1 MQLGRGRPSSSSRSK
16 QCEAKIGAGAAELL
30 AAVHLPT
37 LSKRLLPL
45 GSNEGLPRLAPRLH
59 AVHKGFDMK
68 QVKLG
73 SQGLVVSAEGLGCMG
88 MSAFYG
94 PSDEQEN
101 LSTLA
106 RAIELG
112 ITFFDTAE
120 IYGPFKNEVLL
131 AKAFA
136 GKRNKVLIA
145 TKVGSEISDS
155 GERGQVNGT
164 PAYIKKAIDRSLKH
178 LNSDYVDLY
187 YLHRIDPKVA
197 IEESIGALK
206 DLVEAGKVRYIG
218 VSEASAATI
227 RKAHAVHPLTAVQTE
242 YSLFERSPETND
254 VLKTVRELGI
264 GFVSYSPL
272 GRGFL
277 TGRLNNVSELAD
289 DDFRKT
295 LFPRLAA
302 ENIAQ
307 NQTIVERITAVA
319 AQKGVTPGQIALA
332 WTIAQGT
339 TPIPGTRRIKYLEE
353 NAAAADITLTASDL
367 KALDAAAPVGAAA
380 GDRYAP
386 AGMAS
391 LNH

>member
-1 MQLGRGRPSSSSRSK
+1 
-16 QCEAKIGAGAAELL
+16 
-30 AAVHLPT
+30 
-37 LSKRLLPL
+37 
-45 GSNEGLPRLAPRLH
+45 
-59 AVHKGFDMK
+59 
-68 QVKLG
+68 VKLG

-101 LSTLA
+101 LATLA

-120 IYGPFKNEVLL
+120 IYGPFKNEILL

-136 GKRNKVLIA
+136 GKRDKVLIA
-145 TKVGSEISDS
+145 TKVGSEVSDN
-155 GERGQVNGT
+155 GERGDVNGT
-164 PAYIKKAIDRSLKH
+164 AAYIKTAIDRSLRH
-178 LNSDYVDLY
+178 LGTDYVDLY
-187 YLHRIDPKVA
+187 YLHRIDPKVE

-206 DLVEAGKVRYIG
+206 ELVEAGKVRYIG
-218 VSEASAATI
+218 VSEAAPATI
-227 RKAHAVHPLTAVQTE
+227 RRAHAVHPLTAVQTE
-242 YSLFERSPETND
+242 YSLFERSPESND

-277 TGRLNNVSELAD
+277 TGRLNTSELPP
-289 DDFRKT
+289 DDFRKSMY
-295 LFPRLAA
+295 PRLAA
-302 ENIAQ
+302 ENLAR
-307 NQTIVERITAVA
+307 NQAIVDRITAVA
-319 AQKGVTPGQIALA
+319 TQKGVTPGQIALA

-353 NAAAADITLTASDL
+353 NVAAADITLSAADL
-367 KALDAAAPVGAAA
+367 EALDEAAPVGAAA
-380 GDRYAP
+380 GTRYSE
-386 AGMAS
+386 AGMAA

>member
-1 MQLGRGRPSSSSRSK
+1 
-16 QCEAKIGAGAAELL
+16 
-30 AAVHLPT
+30 
-37 LSKRLLPL
+37 
-45 GSNEGLPRLAPRLH
+45 
-59 AVHKGFDMK
+59 MK

-136 GKRNKVLIA
+136 GKRDKVLIA
-145 TKVGSEISDS
+145 TKVGSEVSDS

-164 PAYIKKAIDRSLKH
+164 PAYIKKAIDRSLRH
-178 LNSDYVDLY
+178 LNTDYVDLY

-206 DLVEAGKVRYIG
+206 ELVQAGKVRYIG
-218 VSEASAATI
+218 VSEAAPATI
-227 RKAHAVHPLTAVQTE
+227 RRAHAVHPLTAVQTE

-277 TGRLNNVSELAD
+277 TGRLETSTLPA

-295 LFPRLAA
+295 MYPRLAA
-302 ENIAQ
+302 ENLAQ
-307 NQTIVERITAVA
+307 NTALVERITAIA
-319 AQKGVTPGQIALA
+319 GENGVTPGQIALA

-353 NAAAADITLTASDL
+353 NAAAADITLTAADL
-367 KALDAAAPVGAAA
+367 KALDTAAPVGAAA
-380 GDRYAP
+380 GDRYIQ
-386 AGMAS
+386 AGMAA

>member
-1 MQLGRGRPSSSSRSK
+1 
-16 QCEAKIGAGAAELL
+16 
-30 AAVHLPT
+30 
-37 LSKRLLPL
+37 
-45 GSNEGLPRLAPRLH
+45 
-59 AVHKGFDMK
+59 MK

-101 LSTLA
+101 LATLA

-120 IYGPFKNEVLL
+120 IYGPFKNEILL

-136 GKRNKVLIA
+136 GKRDKVLIA
-145 TKVGSEISDS
+145 TKVGSEVSDN
-155 GERGQVNGT
+155 GERGDVNGT
-164 PAYIKKAIDRSLKH
+164 AAYIKTAIDRSLRH
-178 LNSDYVDLY
+178 LGTDYVDLY
-187 YLHRIDPKVA
+187 YLHRIDPKVE

-206 DLVEAGKVRYIG
+206 ELVEAGKVRYIG
-218 VSEASAATI
+218 VSEAAPATI
-227 RKAHAVHPLTAVQTE
+227 RRAHAVHPLTAVQTE
-242 YSLFERSPETND
+242 YSLFERSPESND

-277 TGRLNNVSELAD
+277 TGRLNTSALPP
-289 DDFRKT
+289 DDFRKSMY
-295 LFPRLAA
+295 PRLAA
-302 ENIAQ
+302 ENLAR
-307 NQTIVERITAVA
+307 NQAIVERITAVA
-319 AQKGVTPGQIALA
+319 TQKGVTPGQIALA

-353 NAAAADITLTASDL
+353 NVAAADITLSAADL
-367 KALDAAAPVGAAA
+367 KALDEAAPVGAAA
-380 GDRYAP
+380 GTRYSE
-386 AGMAS
+386 AGMAA

>member
-1 MQLGRGRPSSSSRSK
+1 
-16 QCEAKIGAGAAELL
+16 
-30 AAVHLPT
+30 
-37 LSKRLLPL
+37 
-45 GSNEGLPRLAPRLH
+45 
-59 AVHKGFDMK
+59 MK

-73 SQGLVVSAEGLGCMG
+73 SQGLIVSAEGLGCMG

-94 PSDEQEN
+94 PSDEAEN

-120 IYGPFKNEVLL
+120 IYGPFKNEILL
-131 AKAFA
+131 AKAFK
-136 GKRNKVLIA
+136 GKRDKVLIA
-145 TKVGSEISDS
+145 TKVGSEVGDN

-164 PAYIKKAIDRSLKH
+164 PTYINKAIERSLRH
-178 LNSDYVDLY
+178 LETDYVDLY

-206 DLVEAGKVRYIG
+206 RLVEAGKVRYIG
-218 VSEASAATI
+218 VSEAAAATI

-277 TGRLNNVSELAD
+277 TGRLNTSDLPA
-289 DDFRKT
+289 DDFRKAMY
-295 LFPRLAA
+295 PRLAD
-302 ENIAQ
+302 ENLAQ
-307 NQTIVERITAVA
+307 NQAIVDRITAVA
-319 AQKGVTPGQIALA
+319 VKKGVTPGQIALA

-353 NAAAADITLTASDL
+353 NAAAAAIELTADDL
-367 KALDAAAPVGAAA
+367 KALDQAAPVGAAA
-380 GDRYAP
+380 GDRYIAG
-386 AGMAS
+386 GMAA

>member
-1 MQLGRGRPSSSSRSK
+1 
-16 QCEAKIGAGAAELL
+16 
-30 AAVHLPT
+30 
-37 LSKRLLPL
+37 
-45 GSNEGLPRLAPRLH
+45 
-59 AVHKGFDMK
+59 MK

-94 PSDEQEN
+94 PSDEAEN

-112 ITFFDTAE
+112 ITLFDTAE
-120 IYGPFKNEVLL
+120 IYGPFKNEILL
-131 AKAFA
+131 SQAFK
-136 GKRNKVLIA
+136 GKRDKVLIA
-145 TKVGSEISDS
+145 TKVGSEVSDD
-155 GERGQVNGT
+155 GQRGAVNGT
-164 PAYIKKAIDRSLKH
+164 AAYIKKAIDRSLKH
-178 LNSDYVDLY
+178 LQTDYVDLY
-187 YLHRIDPKVA
+187 YLHRIDPKVE

-206 DLVEAGKVRYIG
+206 ELVNAGKVRYIG
-218 VSEASAATI
+218 VSEAAPETI
-227 RKAHAVHPLTAVQTE
+227 RRAHKVHPLTAVQTE

-277 TGRLNNVSELAD
+277 TGRLQTSDLPD

-295 LFPRLAA
+295 MFPRLAA

-307 NQTIVERITAVA
+307 NQALVDRITVIATA
-319 AQKGVTPGQIALA
+319 KGVTPGQIALA

-353 NAAAADITLTASDL
+353 NAAAADITLTAADI
-367 KALDAAAPVGAAA
+367 KALDQAAPVGAAA
-380 GDRYAP
+380 GDRYVP
-386 AGMAS
+386 AGMAA

>member
-1 MQLGRGRPSSSSRSK
+1 
-16 QCEAKIGAGAAELL
+16 
-30 AAVHLPT
+30 
-37 LSKRLLPL
+37 
-45 GSNEGLPRLAPRLH
+45 
-59 AVHKGFDMK
+59 MK

-94 PSDEQEN
+94 PSDEAEN

-112 ITFFDTAE
+112 VTLFDTAE
-120 IYGPFKNEVLL
+120 IYGPFKNEILL
-131 AKAFA
+131 SQAFK
-136 GKRNKVLIA
+136 GKRDKVLIA
-145 TKVGSEISDS
+145 TKVGSEVSDDGQR
-155 GERGQVNGT
+155 GEVNGS
-164 PAYIKKAIDRSLKH
+164 ASYIKKAIDRSLRH
-178 LNSDYVDLY
+178 LGTDHVDLY
-187 YLHRIDPKVA
+187 YLHRIDPKVE
-197 IEESIGALK
+197 IEESIGALR
-206 DLVEAGKVRYIG
+206 DLVQAGKVRYIG
-218 VSEASAATI
+218 VSEASPETI
-227 RKAHAVHPLTAVQTE
+227 RRAHKVHPLTAVQTE
-242 YSLFERSPETND
+242 YSLFERSPETNG
-254 VLKTVRELGI
+254 VLQTVRELGI

-277 TGRLNNVSELAD
+277 TGRLQTSALPD

-307 NQTIVERITAVA
+307 NQLLVDRITTIATA
-319 AQKGVTPGQIALA
+319 RGVTPGQIALA
-332 WTIAQGT
+332 WTMAQGT

-353 NAAAADITLTASDL
+353 NAAAADIALTAADL

-380 GDRYAP
+380 GERYVP
-386 AGMAS
+386 AGMAT

>member
-1 MQLGRGRPSSSSRSK
+1 
-16 QCEAKIGAGAAELL
+16 
-30 AAVHLPT
+30 
-37 LSKRLLPL
+37 
-45 GSNEGLPRLAPRLH
+45 
-59 AVHKGFDMK
+59 MK

-73 SQGLVVSAEGLGCMG
+73 SQGLVVSAQGLGCMG

-112 ITFFDTAE
+112 VTFFDTAE
-120 IYGPFKNEVLL
+120 IYGPFKNEMLL

-136 GKRNKVLIA
+136 GKRDKVLIA
-145 TKVGSEISDS
+145 TKVGSEVSDS

-164 PAYIKKAIDRSLKH
+164 ATYINKAIDRSLKH
-178 LNSDYVDLY
+178 LNTDHIDLY
-187 YLHRIDPKVA
+187 YLHRIDPKVE

-206 DLVEAGKVRYIG
+206 ALVQAGKVRYIG
-218 VSEASAATI
+218 VSEASAETI

-254 VLKTVRELGI
+254 VLKTVKALGI

-277 TGRLNNVSELAD
+277 TGRLQTNDLPA
-289 DDFRKT
+289 DDFRKSMY
-295 LFPRLAA
+295 PRLSP
-302 ENIAQ
+302 ENMAQ
-307 NQTIVERITAVA
+307 NQAIVDRITAVA

-353 NAAAADITLTASDL
+353 NAAAADITLTTADL
-367 KALDAAAPVGAAA
+367 KALDEAAPVGAAA

>member
-1 MQLGRGRPSSSSRSK
+1 
-16 QCEAKIGAGAAELL
+16 
-30 AAVHLPT
+30 
-37 LSKRLLPL
+37 
-45 GSNEGLPRLAPRLH
+45 
-59 AVHKGFDMK
+59 MK

-101 LSTLA
+101 LATLA

-120 IYGPFKNEVLL
+120 IYGPFKNEILL

-136 GKRNKVLIA
+136 GKRDKVLIA
-145 TKVGSEISDS
+145 TKVGSEVSDN
-155 GERGQVNGT
+155 GERGDVNGT
-164 PAYIKKAIDRSLKH
+164 AAYIKTAIDRSLRH
-178 LNSDYVDLY
+178 LGTDYVDLY
-187 YLHRIDPKVA
+187 YLHRIDPKVE

-206 DLVEAGKVRYIG
+206 ELVEAGKVRYIG
-218 VSEASAATI
+218 VSEAAPATI
-227 RKAHAVHPLTAVQTE
+227 RRAHAVHPLTAVQTE
-242 YSLFERSPETND
+242 YSLFERSPESND

-277 TGRLNNVSELAD
+277 TGRLNTSELPP
-289 DDFRKT
+289 DDFRKSMY
-295 LFPRLAA
+295 PRLAA
-302 ENIAQ
+302 ENLAR
-307 NQTIVERITAVA
+307 NQAIVERITAVA
-319 AQKGVTPGQIALA
+319 TQKGVTPGQIALA

-353 NAAAADITLTASDL
+353 NVAAADITLSAADL
-367 KALDAAAPVGAAA
+367 EALDEAAPVGAAA
-380 GDRYAP
+380 GTRYSE
-386 AGMAS
+386 AGMAA

>member
-1 MQLGRGRPSSSSRSK
+1 
-16 QCEAKIGAGAAELL
+16 
-30 AAVHLPT
+30 
-37 LSKRLLPL
+37 
-45 GSNEGLPRLAPRLH
+45 
-59 AVHKGFDMK
+59 MK

-88 MSAFYG
+88 MRAFYG
-94 PSDEQEN
+94 PSDEAEN

-120 IYGPFKNEVLL
+120 IYGPFKNEILL
-131 AKAFA
+131 SRAFK
-136 GKRNKVLIA
+136 GKRDKVLIA
-145 TKVGSEISDS
+145 TKVGSEVSDN

-164 PAYIKKAIDRSLKH
+164 AAYIKKAIDRSLRH
-178 LNSDYVDLY
+178 LQTDYVDLY
-187 YLHRIDPKVA
+187 YLHRIDPKVE

-206 DLVEAGKVRYIG
+206 DLVQTGKVRYIG
-218 VSEASAATI
+218 VSEASAATL

-254 VLKTVRELGI
+254 VLTTVKALGI

-277 TGRLNNVSELAD
+277 TGRLANTKDMPA
-289 DDFRKT
+289 DDFRRVA
-295 LFPRLAA
+295 FPRLAE

-307 NQTIVERITAVA
+307 NQAIVDRITAIA
-319 AQKGVTPGQIALA
+319 TQKGVTPGQIALA

-353 NAAAADITLTASDL
+353 NVAAAEITLTAADL
-367 KALDAAAPVGAAA
+367 KALDEAAPVGAAA
-380 GDRYAP
+380 GTRYSE

>member
-1 MQLGRGRPSSSSRSK
+1 M
-16 QCEAKIGAGAAELL
+16 LL
-30 AAVHLPT
+30 AAVQVPT
-37 LSKRLLPL
+37 LRKSAKTTAWTDR
-45 GSNEGLPRLAPRLH
+45 GIASVSSHGGISFTKE
-59 AVHKGFDMK
+59 FDMK

-112 ITFFDTAE
+112 VTFFDTAE
-120 IYGPFKNEVLL
+120 IYGPFKNEILL

-136 GKRNKVLIA
+136 GKRDKVLIA
-145 TKVGSEISDS
+145 TKVGSEVSDS
-155 GERGQVNGT
+155 GERGPVNGT
-164 PAYIKKAIDRSLKH
+164 PAYIRKAIDRSLKH
-178 LNSDYVDLY
+178 LRTDYVDLY
-187 YLHRIDPKVA
+187 YLHRIDPKVE

-206 DLVEAGKVRYIG
+206 ELVQAGKVRYIG
-218 VSEASAATI
+218 VSEAAPATI
-227 RKAHAVHPLTAVQTE
+227 RRAHAVHPLTAVQTE
-242 YSLFERSPETND
+242 YSLFERSPESND

-277 TGRLNNVSELAD
+277 TGRLDASALPA
-289 DDFRKT
+289 DDFRKSMY
-295 LFPRLAA
+295 PRLAE
-302 ENIAQ
+302 ENIAS
-307 NQTIVERITAVA
+307 NQAIVDRITRVA
-319 AQKGVTPGQIALA
+319 TQKGVTPGQIALA

-353 NAAAADITLTASDL
+353 NVAAADITLSDGDL
-367 KALDAAAPVGAAA
+367 KALDDAAPPIASREPTG
-380 GDRYAP
+380 GLRYGLPILGRCQAEKGSRGK
-386 AGMAS
+386 AAS
-391 LNH
+391 LPGRHQAE

>member
-1 MQLGRGRPSSSSRSK
+1 
-16 QCEAKIGAGAAELL
+16 
-30 AAVHLPT
+30 
-37 LSKRLLPL
+37 
-45 GSNEGLPRLAPRLH
+45 
-59 AVHKGFDMK
+59 MK

>member
-1 MQLGRGRPSSSSRSK
+1 
-16 QCEAKIGAGAAELL
+16 
-30 AAVHLPT
+30 
-37 LSKRLLPL
+37 
-45 GSNEGLPRLAPRLH
+45 
-59 AVHKGFDMK
+59 MK

-112 ITFFDTAE
+112 VTFFDTAE
-120 IYGPFKNEVLL
+120 IYGPFKNEILL

-136 GKRNKVLIA
+136 GKRDKVLIA
-145 TKVGSEISDS
+145 TKVGSEVSDG
-155 GERGQVNGT
+155 GERGPVNGT
-164 PAYIKKAIDRSLKH
+164 PAYIRKAIDRSLKH
-178 LNSDYVDLY
+178 LRTDYVDLY
-187 YLHRIDPKVA
+187 YLHRIDPKVE

-206 DLVEAGKVRYIG
+206 ELVQAGKVRYIG
-218 VSEASAATI
+218 VSEAAPATI
-227 RKAHAVHPLTAVQTE
+227 RRAHAVHPLTAVQTE
-242 YSLFERSPETND
+242 YSLFERSPESND

-277 TGRLNNVSELAD
+277 TGRLDASALPA
-289 DDFRKT
+289 DDFRKSMY
-295 LFPRLAA
+295 PRLAE
-302 ENIAQ
+302 ENIAS
-307 NQTIVERITAVA
+307 NQAIVDRITRVA

-353 NAAAADITLTASDL
+353 NVAAADITLSAGDL
-367 KALDAAAPVGAAA
+367 KALDDAAPVGAAA
-380 GDRYAP
+380 GTRYTE
-386 AGMAS
+386 AGMAA